1 MDYISIA
8 FSQGLT
14 VGNPMQEAVES
25 FRAQQR
31 LDPRYIPEQSVSLP
45 VNLKGSITDV
55 TV

>member
-14 VGNPMQEAVES
+14 VGNPMQEAVET

-31 LDPRYIPEQSVSLP
+31 LDPRYIPEQTVKEP
-45 VNLKGSITDV
+45 VNVKGALTDV
-55 TV
+55 VV